1 MSANDLMKTQISA
14 QDNMIKDL
22 VGQIQQQKKEGQ
34 ELVSQNYAINDQLLK
49 AQQESELLKLKI
61 KQLQQGE
68 RIETEEEKSN
78 IEDQE

>member
-1 MSANDLMKTQISA
+1 
-14 QDNMIKDL
+14 MIKDL

-61 KQLQQGE
+61 KQL
-68 RIETEEEKSN
+68 
-78 IEDQE
+78 